1 MAAQDGA
8 GERRRT
14 RSLDERKRIV
24 EEALTPGVSVAAVA
38 RRHGLNANLVFKW
51 IRCSREGWL
60 YRRREPGGQPC
71 RGRATREG
79 QIGLRPLE
87 LHRRSRQCSAQRKLC
102 KPGSPLKKSDC
113 GHQTS
118 LQAKIQTFRRS
129 CFFVFTREPNPA
141 SRGQLQR
148 GTQTYDWGTNEGPPD
163 CVKIAPGASLAPRTN
178 SRPLITTLPER
189 CPWRTR
195 MAPAPHAMCMSSERS
210 IPGKPVPVVATAR
223 KSLMFSSL
231 FPRQTFE
238 KAPGA
243 GDSAWMWLRTV
254 SALCVQSISASLFSI
269 LCA

>member
-1 MAAQDGA
+1 MPHLGSIRCPPESRGGHRMAAQDGA

-129 CFFVFTREPNPA
+129 CFFVFTREPR
-141 SRGQLQR
+141 SR
-148 GTQTYDWGTNEGPPD
+148 E
-163 CVKIAPGASLAPRTN
+163 PRTTAKRN
-178 SRPLITTLPER
+178 SN
-189 CPWRTR
+189 
-195 MAPAPHAMCMSSERS
+195 
-210 IPGKPVPVVATAR
+210 
-223 KSLMFSSL
+223 
-231 FPRQTFE
+231 
-238 KAPGA
+238 
-243 GDSAWMWLRTV
+243 LR
-254 SALCVQSISASLFSI
+254 LGNK
-269 LCA
+269 